1 MAPPTVNNAEPDV
14 QFLRIQLEV
23 ARASRRQFVG
33 TLSFRQGYVVA
44 RQAYFEKLA
53 SIIEGF
59 RSGVA
64 ANPPT
69 ATRAQLA
76 DALTRK
82 ETDEVAFP
90 DLTEDDVVSDVP
102 SVVEPLIPPQLVTV
116 GAPEANKDVFDP
128 KAIGLA
134 VIPDFDMV
142 KGGATADGFVEAVD
156 GHQALRRWS
165 DHQAATAALSKM
177 TGGSPR
183 LLQKELIRDGAPELA
198 SWRLLRKLL
207 LTEFSTSVNHAQ
219 RCHALRKMLNTAED
233 FDPRVHF
240 RALKDAVADI
250 VLESQVPRNEEGHIT
265 IKGVRDTMAYAL
277 FGASLTLKYLAEV
290 QRAAPPTWEATL
302 QHLTAYHRGLHV
314 DSATTKELPTTVL
327 DHEGSQSS
335 KVAAAAAG
343 DGKETDSVEAIKT
356 KKTAKKFEKKDN
368 VHQNLNCFY
377 CHLPGHISTNCQI
390 KASGLPP
397 PQTPI

>member
-128 KAIGLA
+128 EGDRARGHSGFRHGLKVGQPQTGSSRQSTA
-134 VIPDFDMV
+134 TKPS
-142 KGGATADGFVEAVD
+142 GGGPTT
-156 GHQALRRWS
+156 R
-165 DHQAATAALSKM
+165 
-177 TGGSPR
+177 
-183 LLQKELIRDGAPELA
+183 
-198 SWRLLRKLL
+198 
-207 LTEFSTSVNHAQ
+207 Q
-219 RCHALRKMLNTAED
+219 R
-233 FDPRVHF
+233 PPHF
-240 RALKDAVADI
+240 R
-250 VLESQVPRNEEGHIT
+250 R
-265 IKGVRDTMAYAL
+265 
-277 FGASLTLKYLAEV
+277 
-290 QRAAPPTWEATL
+290 
-302 QHLTAYHRGLHV
+302 
-314 DSATTKELPTTVL
+314 
-327 DHEGSQSS
+327 
-335 KVAAAAAG
+335 
-343 DGKETDSVEAIKT
+343 
-356 KKTAKKFEKKDN
+356 
-368 VHQNLNCFY
+368 
-377 CHLPGHISTNCQI
+377 
-390 KASGLPP
+390 
-397 PQTPI
+397 